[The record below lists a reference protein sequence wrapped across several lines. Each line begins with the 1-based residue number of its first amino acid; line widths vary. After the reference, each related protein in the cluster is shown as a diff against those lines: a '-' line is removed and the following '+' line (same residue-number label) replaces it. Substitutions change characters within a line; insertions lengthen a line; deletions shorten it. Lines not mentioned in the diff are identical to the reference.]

1 MGKQLFPPLALAGI
15 ITQNT
20 KNDQKGFLG
29 MLLAPRASKTRRK
42 TSRKPLR
49 NVFYALNTRLQRNNR
64 AQRQKTPLPSNSA
77 VSFPISELLPTSGKV
92 AATWETDWEC
102 IRDMGTAETR
112 SLAPEQSEEPSS
124 KARKTVMVSLLLN

>member
-1 MGKQLFPPLALAGI
+1 MSLAL
-15 ITQNT
+15 
-20 KNDQKGFLG
+20 KEL
-29 MLLAPRASKTRRK
+29 KTRRK

-49 NVFYALNTRLQRNNR
+49 NVFYALNTRLQRSNS
-64 AQRQKTPLPSNSA
+64 AQRQKTPLTSNSA
-77 VSFPISELLPTSGKV
+77 VSFPTSELLPTSGKV